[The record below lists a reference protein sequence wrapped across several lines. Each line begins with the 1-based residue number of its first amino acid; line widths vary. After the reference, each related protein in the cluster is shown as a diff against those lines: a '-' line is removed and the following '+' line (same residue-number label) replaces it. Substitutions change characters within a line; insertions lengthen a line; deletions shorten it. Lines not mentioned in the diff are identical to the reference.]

1 MTSFF
6 FCPSVSQSSK
16 RIDWSWSKVQHRLKD
31 PIYLLRVHFL
41 FNFSFN
47 LFTIRSSRM
56 ANCTHFDR
64 LDFAVHGVL
73 LTSVGLAGLVAN
85 VLCLLV
91 LHRPA
96 LRVGRQVSLKC
107 RYIQLKQD
115 IVNWTLLHKARLQAF
130 FASIAHMNSF
140 FCKCSNFRGWVKQ
153 ILMLEGMWNPHY
165 GKLGIKKPSL
175 THLKWNYGP
184 HNRMGAEH
192 TPWPHETN

>member
-1 MTSFF
+1 MTSFL

-115 IVNWTLLHKARLQAF
+115 IVGLYFTMHNYKLFLQVFHLWTRF
-130 FASIAHMNSF
+130 FVNVATFVAGSNKSQ
-140 FCKCSNFRGWVKQ
+140 CSKVCENPITVNQESR
-153 ILMLEGMWNPHY
+153 NPH
-165 GKLGIKKPSL
+165 
-175 THLKWNYGP
+175 
-184 HNRMGAEH
+184 
-192 TPWPHETN
+192 

>member
-1 MTSFF
+1 MTSFL

-16 RIDWSWSKVQHRLKD
+16 RIDWSWAKVQHRLKD

-47 LFTIRSSRM
+47 LFTIRSCRM

-64 LDFAVHGVL
+64 LDFAVHGIL

-107 RYIQLKQD
+107 RYISR
-115 IVNWTLLHKARLQAF
+115 ILLHKAQLQDKWKLNSEDCASFICKFCTYSKLSIIRPGLSRLLDF
-130 FASIAHMNSF
+130 EVEI
-140 FCKCSNFRGWVKQ
+140 V
-153 ILMLEGMWNPHY
+153 LVV
-165 GKLGIKKPSL
+165 
-175 THLKWNYGP
+175 
-184 HNRMGAEH
+184 
-192 TPWPHETN
+192 

>member
-1 MTSFF
+1 MTSFL

-47 LFTIRSSRM
+47 LFTIRSCRM

-64 LDFAVHGVL
+64 LDFAVHGIL

-107 RYIQLKQD
+107 RYIGLFSTRHNCKICESLCFWHVISQLG
-115 IVNWTLLHKARLQAF
+115 IVKFDEISKLE
-130 FASIAHMNSF
+130 IAAVSALCIRHISNSF
-140 FCKCSNFRGWVKQ
+140 SYD
-153 ILMLEGMWNPHY
+153 MPA
-165 GKLGIKKPSL
+165 
-175 THLKWNYGP
+175 T
-184 HNRMGAEH
+184 
-192 TPWPHETN
+192 

>member
-1 MTSFF
+1 MTSFL

-47 LFTIRSSRM
+47 LFTIRSCRM

-64 LDFAVHGVL
+64 LDFAVHGIL

-107 RYIQLKQD
+107 RYIGLFSTRHNCKICESLILK
-115 IVNWTLLHKARLQAF
+115 IVQVL
-130 FASIAHMNSF
+130 FASF
-140 FCKCSNFRGWVKQ
+140 FCKFCTYSKLSIIIPCRSR
-153 ILMLEGMWNPHY
+153 LLEFEIEIV
-165 GKLGIKKPSL
+165 LVV
-175 THLKWNYGP
+175 
-184 HNRMGAEH
+184 
-192 TPWPHETN
+192 